1 MHKSILTFG
10 LLASSLVMLSV
21 LPFLNNNSAMAQG
34 YDIYRDNGYYSQYP
48 TDDKKYECRTG
59 PFEGFFVGSV
69 EFCKHV
75 KFDKDDDRKD
85 VRDNRTGDKGPTG
98 DKGLTGDRGQPGTAG
113 FSQLNSTNVYRV
125 PGIPG
130 STALGIGFA
139 TCFPGDVLIDGG
151 FTVTRGT
158 TSSWFVQFDR
168 PAGNPIP
175 NSYEVFLQS
184 NNPDLEWDVFAY
196 CFDNPPLRGP

>member
-1 MHKSILTFG
+1 
-10 LLASSLVMLSV
+10 
-21 LPFLNNNSAMAQG
+21 
-34 YDIYRDNGYYSQYP
+34 
-48 TDDKKYECRTG
+48 
-59 PFEGFFVGSV
+59 
-69 EFCKHV
+69 
-75 KFDKDDDRKD
+75 
-85 VRDNRTGDKGPTG
+85 
-98 DKGLTGDRGQPGTAG
+98 
-113 FSQLNSTNVYRV
+113 LNSTNVYRV

-130 STALGIGFA
+130 STALGVGFA

-158 TSSWFVQFDR
+158 TSPWFVQFDR

-196 CFDNPPLRGP
+196 CFDNPPLRP